1 MAYRES
7 RLGLLVRMDPRRAA
21 GRILAALKRK
31 DGNATHTAAML
42 GVDLRTLNRWL
53 QKLADEGHDLSDE
66 IVKLRRARADE
77 RLFRRREKANERARK
92 RREEKQ
98 AG

>member
-21 GRILAALKRK
+21 GRILTAFKRK
-31 DGNATHTAAML
+31 GGNATHTAQML

-53 QKLADEGHDLSDE
+53 QTLASVGHDLKPQIEAIRESARVE
-66 IVKLRRARADE
+66 RSKRA
-77 RLFRRREKANERARK
+77 
-92 RREEKQ
+92 
-98 AG
+98 G

>member
-21 GRILAALKRK
+21 DRIISAFKRK
-31 DGNATHTAAML
+31 AGNATHTAAML

-53 QKLADEGHDLSDE
+53 QSLASAGHDLKPQIETIRES
-66 IVKLRRARADE
+66 ARAD
-77 RLFRRREKANERARK
+77 RSHRA
-92 RREEKQ
+92 
-98 AG
+98 G